1 MNTPTNAATNTSD
14 DATAPA
20 SGRDQD
26 YAQWAPANSAT
37 EFESDPRTRRF
48 SAEHPIRP
56 IPVEGQVDTSTI
68 CATPTTGFDSLW
80 KAIEPETRTRGND
93 VHLPVSAAYAER
105 LCEAYPQADRE
116 LVIVAIALHD
126 TGWAHVDESRIISEG
141 FAGDWRKAAIRYE
154 HEREGCLVAR
164 RVLPD
169 LGYPADFVD
178 RVCEI
183 IDGHDTRPVAY
194 SLEDALV
201 RDSDRLWRF
210 DRAGIAL
217 SSSWFGMDM
226 ATYTDRLNDEIIPE
240 LITEAAVQ
248 IATADL
254 SRHRELLRTEAIR

>member
-1 MNTPTNAATNTSD
+1 MNSSTNTSTTPD
-14 DATAPA
+14 R
-20 SGRDQD
+20 GDQD
-26 YAQWAPANSAT
+26 YAAWAPAQSAS
-37 EFESDPRTRRF
+37 EFDSDPRAIRF
-48 SAEHPIRP
+48 AADHPNRP
-56 IPVEGQVDTSTI
+56 IPMDGQVDASAI
-68 CATPTTGFDSLW
+68 CNTPTTGFDELW

-105 LCEAYPQADRE
+105 LCDAYPQADRE
-116 LVIVAIALHD
+116 LVLATIILHD

-141 FAGDWRKAAIRYE
+141 FGGDWRRAGIRYE

-169 LGYPADFVD
+169 LGYSAEFID
-178 RVCEI
+178 RVCDI

-201 RDSDRLWRF
+201 RDADRLWRF

-226 ATYTDRLNDEIIPE
+226 ATYTDRLRDEIIPE
-240 LITEAAVQ
+240 LITDAGVQ
-248 IATADL
+248 MATADL
-254 SRHRELLRTEAIR
+254 ARHRDLLRTEVIR